1 MSDAPGAGAPSESPR
16 RRRLRL
22 GLLGCG
28 SLLLAFMIVATI
40 AGYVVS
46 RHPREFRTALGALFE
61 SLEDSMAANFSA
73 RVTPAER
80 EEFRAARA
88 RFHEA
93 WNAGRIDMNTADL
106 LRRRLLRDSRK
117 PRLEPGDVEDLTRFL
132 NRLAGRP
139 SAPPVTRAA

>member
-1 MSDAPGAGAPSESPR
+1 VIAAAGAGGSPESPR

-28 SLLLAFMIVATI
+28 SLLLAFVVAATI

-46 RHPREFRTALGALFE
+46 RYPREFRAALGALFE
-61 SLEDSMAANFSA
+61 SLEESMATNFSA

-93 WNAGRIDMNTADL
+93 WNAGRIDLTTADL
-106 LRRRLLRDSRK
+106 LRRRLLRDSGK
-117 PRLEPGDVEDLTRFL
+117 PRLEPDDVENLTQFL
-132 NRLAGRP
+132 NRLSGRP
-139 SAPPVTRAA
+139 SAPPATRSP